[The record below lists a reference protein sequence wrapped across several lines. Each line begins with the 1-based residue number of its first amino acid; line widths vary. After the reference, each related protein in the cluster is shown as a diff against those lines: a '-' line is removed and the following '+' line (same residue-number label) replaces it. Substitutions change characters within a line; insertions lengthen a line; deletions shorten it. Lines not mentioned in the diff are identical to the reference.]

1 MFAKIHYKCQR
12 QIDDHRR
19 ANGKERSVDKEES
32 DACSWYL
39 ELFTQTCTDTKSFVF
54 KKTLNSFH
62 FSNKIGN
69 NFDLKNVQTKF
80 YAGLLGFIIFLS
92 FVAIIIY

>member
-1 MFAKIHYKCQR
+1 MFAKIHNKCQR

-19 ANGKERSVDKEES
+19 ANGKERSVDKEQS
-32 DACSWYL
+32 NACSRYL
-39 ELFTQTCTDTKSFVF
+39 ELFTQTRTDTKSFVF

-62 FSNKIGN
+62 FSNKISN
-69 NFDLKNVQTKF
+69 NFDLNNVQTKF